1 MDHVMSGLRIALWQT
16 GSADL
21 EGLRSRAAEASGR
34 GARLLITP
42 EAFTT
47 GYNVPGLADRAQPAD
62 GPWLAE
68 IGAIAREKGIAI
80 LYGYPEQVGEA
91 VHNSAQLVDRDG
103 QVLARYRKSHLYGE
117 LDRRTFTPGE
127 GDFVVADLDGVRV
140 GILIC
145 YDVEFPEAVRALALA
160 GADLIAVPTALM
172 RPYEVVA
179 RTVVP
184 ARAYE
189 NQVYVAYANRSGTE
203 AGLTYCGESCVATPS
218 GDLLARAGD
227 GDELIFADID
237 RERLAELRAENTH
250 LRDRRPALYGALT
263 RAEENSR

>member
-1 MDHVMSGLRIALWQT
+1 MDHVMCGLRVGIWQT

-21 EGLRSRAAEASGR
+21 EGLRSRAAEAAGK

-47 GYNVPGLADRAQPAD
+47 GYNVPGLAELAQPAD

-68 IGAIAREKGIAI
+68 IAAIAHEAGIAI
-80 LYGYPEQVGEA
+80 LYGYPEQDGEI
-91 VHNSAQLVDRDG
+91 VHNAAQLVDRDG
-103 QVLARYRKSHLYGE
+103 RVLANYRKSHLYGE
-117 LDRRTFTPGE
+117 LDLRTFTQGE

-172 RPYEVVA
+172 RPYEVVT

-184 ARAYE
+184 SRAYE

-203 AGLTYCGESCVATPS
+203 AELTYCGESCVVAPD
-218 GDLLARAGD
+218 GEVLARADIGE
-227 GDELIFADID
+227 ELIVAHVDL
-237 RERLAELRAENTH
+237 ERLAAARLENTH
-250 LRDRRPALYGALT
+250 LRDRRPDLYSTLT
-263 RAEENSR
+263 RAQEKTR

>member
-1 MDHVMSGLRIALWQT
+1 MDHVMRGLRIAIWQT

-21 EGLRSRAAEASGR
+21 DGLHSRAAEAAAM

-47 GYNVPGLADRAQPAD
+47 GYNVPGVAAQAQAAD
-62 GPWLAE
+62 GPWLAG
-68 IGAIAREKGIAI
+68 IAAIAEETGLAI
-80 LYGYPEQVGEA
+80 LFGYPEQVGEV

-103 QVLARYRKSHLYGE
+103 RVLANYRKSHLYGE
-117 LDRRTFTPGE
+117 LDLRTFTPGE
-127 GDFVVADLDGVRV
+127 GDFVVADLDDVQV

-160 GADLIAVPTALM
+160 GADLVAVPTALM
-172 RPYEVVA
+172 RPYEVVT

-203 AGLTYCGESCVATPS
+203 AELTYCGESCVVAPD
-218 GDLLARAGD
+218 GDVLARAGF
-227 GDELIFADID
+227 GDELIVADID
-237 RERLAELRAENTH
+237 LERLAAARVENTH
-250 LRDRRPALYGALT
+250 LRDRRPDLYSTLT
-263 RAEENSR
+263 RAQEKTR